1 MSFPWFIALRY
12 LTARRKQAFI
22 SLISLVSILGVGV
35 GVMALIIA
43 TALMTG
49 VQGEL
54 RDRIVGATAHINVYK
69 TADGGLLD
77 VEAEVKKMQVEGVV
91 GVAPVVVGQGMV
103 VFNGQQAPLQLKGI
117 DPAREVQVTDLGSS
131 MTAGSL
137 AEFVAA
143 PETGP
148 EDEPIYDP
156 ILLGQDLADRLRVT
170 VGDNV
175 QIMTPEGVMTPLAM
189 MPRMRRFQVVGIFKL
204 GFYQFDANYGLIP
217 MSVALDF
224 LSQSGPDAMQLK
236 VADLDEAP
244 AIAAR
249 LRDSLSGTYLTEDW
263 TELNASLYSA
273 LRLEKVAI
281 ALTIGLIVM
290 VAALNIVASLVLLV
304 VEKSRDIGILRTMG
318 APASAIRRIF
328 LLQGLTIGAIG
339 TGAGTILG
347 LLVCWVSEHYRLF
360 ELPGDVYQITR
371 LRFQVVPLDVLTI
384 MASAMVICLV
394 ATLYPSRK
402 AASLDPAEALRY
414 Q

>member
-77 VEAEVKKMQVEGVV
+77 VEAEAQKMQVEGVV
-91 GVAPVVVGQGMV
+91 GVAPVVAGQGMI
-103 VFNGQQAPLQLKGI
+103 VFNGLQAPLQLKGV
-117 DPAREVQVTDLGSS
+117 DPVREVQVTDLGSS
-131 MTAGSL
+131 MTAGGLSK
-137 AEFVAA
+137 FVAA

-170 VGDNV
+170 VGDHV
-175 QIMTPEGVMTPLAM
+175 QIMTPEAVMTPLAL

-224 LSQSGPDAMQLK
+224 LSQPGPDAMQLK
-236 VADLDEAP
+236 VADLDAAP
-244 AIAAR
+244 AIAER
-249 LRDSLSGTYLTEDW
+249 LRNALGDSYATEDW
-263 TELNASLYSA
+263 TETNASLYSA

-290 VAALNIVASLVLLV
+290 MAALNIVASLVLLV
-304 VEKSRDIGILRTMG
+304 MEKSRDIGILRTMG

-339 TGAGTILG
+339 TGAGTLMG